1 MIGLKLIQLIL
12 SLLSFISNVGEKIR
26 REDLVQVKDQME
38 LGSLDTLLS
47 QIANFKGTDTRRAHN
62 H

>member
-12 SLLSFISNVGEKIR
+12 SLMSFISNVGKKR
-26 REDLVQVKDQME
+26 RKEGLVQVKGQME
-38 LGSLDTLLS
+38 LGRLDTLLA